1 MEHLW
6 SGFGPVLAARLGR
19 PVSNRF
25 GVQHLSRGA
34 SAPNLHG
41 NRPLPPHAPGTL
53 GLVGAP
59 LICVIEDEVV
69 IAGAVAKRLEAE
81 GFAVVIA
88 HDGPEGVALCDRTR
102 PDVVVLDLMLPGI
115 DGLEVCRRIQRD
127 RPVPVL
133 MLTAR
138 DDEADVLV
146 GLGVGADD
154 YMTKPFSPRELVA
167 RIRAL
172 LRRVERRPEPVG
184 ELTELGALRVDPA
197 SRRVTV
203 DGDEKHLT
211 PTEFDLLRTMAAR
224 PGVVFTREQLL
235 AEVWGWRDGSGH
247 RTVDSHIRGLRRK
260 LGSSLVRTV
269 HGIGYALEP

>member
-1 MEHLW
+1 
-6 SGFGPVLAARLGR
+6 
-19 PVSNRF
+19 
-25 GVQHLSRGA
+25 
-34 SAPNLHG
+34 
-41 NRPLPPHAPGTL
+41 
-53 GLVGAP
+53 VGAP
-59 LICVIEDEVV
+59 LICVIEDEDV
-69 IAGAVAKRLEAE
+69 IAAAVAKRLEAE
-81 GFAVVIA
+81 GFAVMVA
-88 HDGPEGVALCDRTR
+88 NDGLEGVALCERTR
-102 PDVVVLDLMLPGI
+102 PDLVVLDLMLPGI

-127 RPVPVL
+127 RAVPVL

-172 LRRVERRPEPVG
+172 LRRVERRPEPTRGV
-184 ELTELGALRVDPA
+184 TELGALRLDPA

-203 DGDEKHLT
+203 DGEPKHLT

-235 AEVWGWRDGSGH
+235 AEVWGWRDGSGV